1 MTDNLDRA
9 EKVAKK
15 IIETVAKKAEL
26 DEYEKNLRATLAEL
40 VDNGDTFVGEF
51 KINRRENVRFDAA
64 TAKKNL
70 SEKDLKKISVLKPD
84 AAKAKALLD
93 EEQLALCKKT
103 FDPVVQV
110 GLRND

>member
-70 SEKDLKKISVLKPD
+70 TADELKSISVSKPD
-84 AAKAKALLD
+84 AARAKALLD
-93 EEQLALCKKT
+93 EDRLALCKKT
-103 FDPVVQV
+103 FAPVVQV